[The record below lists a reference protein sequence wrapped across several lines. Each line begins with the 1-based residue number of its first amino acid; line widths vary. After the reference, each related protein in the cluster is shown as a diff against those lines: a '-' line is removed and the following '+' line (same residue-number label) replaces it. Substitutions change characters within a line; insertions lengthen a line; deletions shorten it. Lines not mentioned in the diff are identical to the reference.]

1 MNANLDA
8 TSPSPDRDA
17 HAGLPGS
24 ATAHPQPTDVTR
36 DVDGRIVEVRWRPDD
51 RPRAPRA
58 GHWLIAFDGSAYAL
72 RAADKLA
79 GLIAN
84 GLDAAATVVFAHPW
98 RAKEA
103 AEVML
108 ARDGWALTADARQAF
123 ERHGLPL
130 GVHVVMGESGPV
142 LVDVAT
148 REGCAGIVMGSHGK
162 NAIETLLL
170 GSVTQHVL
178 RASSIPVLVT
188 R

>member
-1 MNANLDA
+1 VNQTHDA
-8 TSPSPDRDA
+8 ATPLPDRDA
-17 HAGLPGS
+17 YTGLPVAG
-24 ATAHPQPTDVTR
+24 TGHPQPTDVRR
-36 DVDGRIVEVRWRPDD
+36 DTEGRIVAVHWRPDNL
-51 RPRAPRA
+51 PATPRA

-103 AEVML
+103 AEVVL
-108 ARDGWALTADARQAF
+108 ARDGWALTADARQVF
-123 ERHGLPL
+123 ERYGLPL
-130 GVHVVMGESGPV
+130 GIQVVMGEPGPV
-142 LVDVAT
+142 LVEVAT
-148 REGCAGIVMGSHGK
+148 RMGCAGIVMGSHGK
-162 NAIETLLL
+162 NALETLLL

-178 RASSIPVLVT
+178 GASTIPVLVT